1 MMAAYLLMWTCE
13 RPSLCVWSYNR
24 GVTRLCVKGGGGGEG
39 MCDEDGNLGKALGV
53 KEKPLPFALRELL
66 QKGPEKLTS

>member
-1 MMAAYLLMWTCE
+1 M
-13 RPSLCVWSYNR
+13 
-24 GVTRLCVKGGGGGEG
+24 CVKGGGGWEG
-39 MCDEDGNLGKALGV
+39 ICDEDGNLGKALGV